1 MTELVFSKRDGW
13 SHDDVNLFGKL
24 AQRYLVST
32 EEHRGLT
39 SCTVTEHNIL
49 HIASDAMRFSH
60 PDNYWCF
67 SFERAVRRYVTTKSN
82 FKNIECTYAKKEAR
96 RELLKHLHSHIE
108 GQPKQYKFSLEK
120 MSATSLDG
128 ARHLMKIA
136 EGSSHYVNNSN
147 KGILV
152 GGADRNYVH
161 LSGQEVDQ
169 IKSTFT
175 GICSSEVIVPEMAL
189 AFKSLLKPQQGI
201 SGQGLLYRRGEHIFV
216 DMENVASVVLV
227 ERFLCLQ
234 IEGEHHKFLEG
245 QLLPY
250 KLDDDC
256 NPVEF
261 TSSGFPILCKD
272 SCPQKNILPATSIL
286 RKALVFHNPFDDLEM
301 VVVDFMRKDVPVS
314 EYTLMANKCTKKN
327 PVSYTFMVLEG
338 DMIFINGTD
347 PEPWVGKV
355 LTVDTNHQIAK
366 VLYYNKD
373 GEREDGSVRVGL
385 YSPERDPHLACDKI
399 SWNTILYLASGEW
412 NEDVW
417 EMMIDA

>member
-1 MTELVFSKRDGW
+1 
-13 SHDDVNLFGKL
+13 
-24 AQRYLVST
+24 
-32 EEHRGLT
+32 
-39 SCTVTEHNIL
+39 
-49 HIASDAMRFSH
+49 
-60 PDNYWCF
+60 
-67 SFERAVRRYVTTKSN
+67 
-82 FKNIECTYAKKEAR
+82 
-96 RELLKHLHSHIE
+96 
-108 GQPKQYKFSLEK
+108 
-120 MSATSLDG
+120 
-128 ARHLMKIA
+128 MKIA

-147 KGILV
+147 KGILF

-245 QLLPY
+245 QLLPC
-250 KLDDDC
+250 KLDDDS

-272 SCPQKNILPATSIL
+272 SCPQKIILPATSIL
-286 RKALVFHNPFDDLEM
+286 RKALVFPNPFDDLEM

-314 EYTLMANKCTKKN
+314 EFDVVVPFY
-327 PVSYTFMVLEG
+327 PEEG